1 MAKINVVVE
10 DVLTVSQFQTKSGEV
25 GQSIWCRVPDNP
37 QYSYSID
44 ACTVKENNLQGKLTP
59 GKSYLCEA
67 DQILRLVHVL
77 FKDGSTKWI
86 NVPSYKVVKILEEL
100 S

>member
-10 DVLTVSQFQTKSGEV
+10 DVLTVSQFQLKNGEV
-25 GQSIWCRVPDNP
+25 GQSIWCRVPENP

-44 ACTVKENNLQGKLTP
+44 CCTVKEYNLQGKMSA

-67 DQILRLVHVL
+67 EQSLRLVHVL
-77 FKDGSTKWI
+77 FKDGSAKWI
-86 NVPSYKVVKILEEL
+86 NIPSYRICKILEEI